1 MQEEVCGILVDV
13 KEYREHDA
21 LLKVLCEDGSLLSLS
36 ARGVRKVTSK
46 NAPAVQLFTLARL
59 QLNYQQT
66 ASIQSLRRAEIINS
80 YRKIR
85 EDLVKQSIAS
95 YFCECIYRSGF
106 EENVYILLKQSLD
119 ILQDAKHPLQI
130 LCLFQAVMNRMHG
143 IEPFVDGCVRCQSTQ
158 HIQAVSRRDGGF
170 ICKSCLRYGDHVI
183 PRRDL
188 KTFRL
193 LCKAELEHYEL
204 IERLEPFSSEN
215 FEELYGFFEDYGGIA
230 LKVCV
235 FFEPCSLWRGTCKLH
250 ALPAAAVP
258 AYRL

>member
-21 LLKVLCEDGSLLSLS
+21 LLKVLCEDGSLLSVS

-170 ICKSCLRYGDHVI
+170 VCKSCLRYGDHVI

-204 IERLEPFSSEN
+204 IERLEPCSSEN
-215 FEELYGFFEDYGGIA
+215 FEDCMAF
-230 LKVCV
+230 LKIM
-235 FFEPCSLWRGTCKLH
+235 
-250 ALPAAAVP
+250 AA
-258 AYRL
+258 

>member
-119 ILQDAKHPLQI
+119 ILQDAKHSEL
-130 LCLFQAVMNRMHG
+130 NRLWM
-143 IEPFVDGCVRCQSTQ
+143 
-158 HIQAVSRRDGGF
+158 AVSAVRARS
-170 ICKSCLRYGDHVI
+170 I
-183 PRRDL
+183 
-188 KTFRL
+188 FRQCREEMAAL
-193 LCKAELEHYEL
+193 FAKAVCDMAIMSY
-204 IERLEPFSSEN
+204 RA
-215 FEELYGFFEDYGGIA
+215 GI
-230 LKVCV
+230 
-235 FFEPCSLWRGTCKLH
+235 
-250 ALPAAAVP
+250 
-258 AYRL
+258 

>member
-106 EENVYILLKQSLD
+106 EEMY
-119 ILQDAKHPLQI
+119 
-130 LCLFQAVMNRMHG
+130 
-143 IEPFVDGCVRCQSTQ
+143 T
-158 HIQAVSRRDGGF
+158 
-170 ICKSCLRYGDHVI
+170 SC
-183 PRRDL
+183 
-188 KTFRL
+188 
-193 LCKAELEHYEL
+193 
-204 IERLEPFSSEN
+204 
-215 FEELYGFFEDYGGIA
+215 
-230 LKVCV
+230 
-235 FFEPCSLWRGTCKLH
+235 
-250 ALPAAAVP
+250 
-258 AYRL
+258 